1 MKLKHVKIYG
11 FKTFADRTEFE
22 MDGNLIAVV
31 GPNGCG
37 KSNIVDAIMWALG
50 EPSPKN
56 LRAHNSADIIF
67 AGSSLRKPL
76 GFAEVT
82 LTFDNSEG
90 RLPID
95 TTDVVVS
102 RRVDRSGESHYAING
117 RACRQKDVY
126 ELFADSGLGR
136 TGYAIVSQSDI
147 DAALSASAEERRT
160 WLDEAAGVQR
170 YRSRKNEALKRLD
183 SALVH
188 LQRVNDVIQEIE
200 LQREPLREQAE
211 AARTYK
217 GLVSSLREIE
227 SGLLIVEAVEA
238 KEQVRVL
245 GANVSEKR
253 REAEEARKAAQKAES
268 LSDEASSALLGIEKS
283 LDAKTTEYHAASSN
297 LERAVA
303 RVALAKQR
311 LESLD
316 ELDAN
321 RDAEAQAAS
330 ERIERAKKALE
341 LAERELTSATE
352 AVDMLVQVLSGSDE
366 MAQRLQQKLA
376 QAESALAQ
384 ARLASVDRIHREAR
398 ITHLRERRSAIDREL
413 EGAEAALPQLQQGVQ
428 DGEAKLQAERASL
441 DAARHRLAE
450 ARESLASLQ
459 DAAKGLEGRRR
470 TLLAEQA
477 GLEGKASALRATLE
491 AGEGMPAG
499 VRAILAAH
507 SEGALEGDFIPVSA
521 AIHVEST
528 LTKAIEAALGPSA
541 GDLITSRIDLARE
554 AIEYL
559 KSEGAGRATFLPL
572 DTLRQRERPEGLTR
586 LAARPGVLG
595 IAADLV
601 GCDPVHK
608 PAVEFLL
615 GSVLIVEDS
624 KVAASLARETGY
636 RSIATLDGELLRAG
650 GSLTGG
656 SYRREVAGPIQRA
669 SELEETHARL
679 TELAEA
685 LQAIHQESE
694 RLSASA
700 SELSGDEAKA
710 LKEVSEFEVSVA
722 EIVQWLTALR
732 EELSATDRA
741 IERLR
746 AERNQIESEL
756 AVSHGDDAATEA
768 TVQHAE
774 TERNELLSL
783 VAAKSADADQAR
795 RALADARERKDAAQA
810 RVNLARADYEDATAY
825 TQTRSQRLENLG
837 QERERQLAAIQQS
850 EADRANCEEAVAW
863 VTKEL
868 EELRNQRQTLEEQRS
883 AMLLQARQL
892 HERARELDDASY
904 RDDILR
910 ARSETKLA
918 SVLARLLEEYNVSEE
933 EAEQLAPTVELP
945 DDAPKIAGRLR
956 REIRSLGDVNI
967 GAIEAYDILSERY
980 ETLTTQREDILE
992 SKAELDRTISELD
1005 RLTRGAFTKTFDEV
1019 NEAFREMFAR
1029 LFGGG
1034 DAVLRLTDPERIL
1047 ETGVEIEVQV
1057 PGKAKQRLELLSGG
1071 ERALSACAFL
1081 FALFKVKPSPLSVL
1095 DELDA
1100 PLDGRNVERY
1110 VDLLRD
1116 FAAENQFIVITHNP
1130 TTIAA
1135 APIWFGV
1142 TMQEPGVS
1150 TVIPYRAAEH
1160 VPSSNGKRATVL

>member
-67 AGSSLRKPL
+67 SGSSLRKPL

-82 LTFDNSEG
+82 LTFDNSRG

-117 RACRQKDVY
+117 RACRQRDVY

-147 DAALSASAEERRT
+147 DAALRASAEERRT

-200 LQREPLREQAE
+200 SQREPLREQAE

-217 GLVSSLREIE
+217 GLLSSLREIE

-238 KEQVRVL
+238 KEQVHKL
-245 GANVSEKR
+245 GMAVAEKR
-253 REAEEARKAAQKAES
+253 READEARKAAQRAES
-268 LSDEASSALLGIEKS
+268 LSDEASGALVDIEKRI
-283 LDAKTTEYHAASSN
+283 DAKTAEYHAASSN

-311 LESLD
+311 LESLE

-321 RDAEAQAAS
+321 RDVEAKAAS
-330 ERIERAKKALE
+330 ERIERAKRALE
-341 LAERELTSATE
+341 LAERELASATE

-366 MAQRLQQKLA
+366 IAQRLQHKLEL
-376 QAESALAQ
+376 AEATLAQ

-398 ITHLRERRSAIDREL
+398 LAQLRDRRGAIDREL
-413 EGAEAALPQLQQGVQ
+413 EGAEAALPQLQQAVH
-428 DGEAKLQAERASL
+428 DGEAKLLAERKSL
-441 DAARHRLAE
+441 EE
-450 ARESLASLQ
+450 ARKRLTESRDRLASLQ
-459 DAAKGLEGRRR
+459 DAGKALEGRRR
-470 TLLAEQA
+470 TLLAEEA
-477 GLEGKASALRATLE
+477 ALEGKASALRATLE

-499 VRAILAAH
+499 VRAILAAL
-507 SEGALEGDFIPVSA
+507 SEGTLTGDFVPVSA
-521 AIHVEST
+521 AIHVEAA
-528 LTKAIEAALGPSA
+528 LTNAIEAALGPAA
-541 GDLITSRIDLARE
+541 GDLITSRIDFARE

-559 KSEGAGRATFLPL
+559 KREGAGRATFLPL
-572 DTLRQRERPEGLTR
+572 DTLKQRERHEGIRR
-586 LAARPGVLG
+586 LVGRPGVLG

-601 GCDPVHK
+601 GCDPALK

-615 GSVLIVEDS
+615 GAVLVVEDS
-624 KVAASLARETGY
+624 KIAASLARETGF

-656 SYRREVAGPIQRA
+656 AYRREVAGPIRRA
-669 SELEETHARL
+669 SELEETQARL
-679 TELAEA
+679 SELADA
-685 LQAIHQESE
+685 LHAVQQESE

-700 SELSGDEAKA
+700 SDLGRDEESA
-710 LKEVSEFEVSVA
+710 LQEVADLEVSVA
-722 EIVQWLTALR
+722 EVVQWLTALR
-732 EELSATDRA
+732 EELNATDRA

-746 AERNQIESEL
+746 AERNQIESEFAL
-756 AVSHGDDAATEA
+756 SQGDDTATEA
-768 TVQHAE
+768 TVQQAE
-774 TERNELLSL
+774 AERNELLAL
-783 VAAKSADADQAR
+783 VAAKSADAEQAR

-810 RVNLARADYEDATAY
+810 RLNLARADYEDALAY
-825 TQTRSQRLENLG
+825 SQTKSLRLENLG
-837 QERERQLAAIQQS
+837 QERERQMAAIQQS
-850 EADRANCEEAVAW
+850 EADRAKCEDAVAW

-868 EELRNQRQTLEEQRS
+868 EELRAQRQTLEEQRS

-910 ARSETKLA
+910 ARAETKLA
-918 SVLARLLEEYNVSEE
+918 SVLARLLEEYNVTEE
-933 EAEQLAPTVELP
+933 EAERLAPTVELP
-945 DDAPKIAGRLR
+945 EDAPKIAARLR
-956 REIRSLGDVNI
+956 REIRALGDVNV
-967 GAIEAYDILSERY
+967 GAIEAYDKLTERY
-980 ETLTTQREDILE
+980 EILTTQREDILQ

-1019 NEAFREMFAR
+1019 NEAFREMFVR

-1034 DAVLRLTDPERIL
+1034 DAVLRLTDPEKIL

-1150 TVIPYRAAEH
+1150 TVIPYRAADPA
-1160 VPSSNGKRATVL
+1160 PSSNGKRATVL